1 MKIEAIMKKNNFGI
15 GIGTVLAAILCVFF
29 AFVIWTLVKYSLQ
42 EEAAVVLNNVLNY
55 LRG

>member
-1 MKIEAIMKKNNFGI
+1 MKKNNFGI